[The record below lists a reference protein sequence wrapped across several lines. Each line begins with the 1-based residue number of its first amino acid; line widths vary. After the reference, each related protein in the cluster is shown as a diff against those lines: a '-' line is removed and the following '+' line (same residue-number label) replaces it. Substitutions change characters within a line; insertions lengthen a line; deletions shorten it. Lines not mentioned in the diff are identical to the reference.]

1 MNAKDHILGYEQ
13 TLPVLSRPSAAAWAA
28 DPIHSDPYASIHFDP
43 NIHPV
48 QTVTSQTTPAPPAQA
63 PPPPPPETSRKPT
76 RIRKP
81 RKSNNASAGKSTLFW
96 VNSDQQTAAA
106 GTTDETLKRIRSH
119 VMSEHNRKKRMETTE
134 QYNRSKWNHA
144 LYQPPTTNGA
154 LVPAEHLHP
163 CISSSTSVSGS
174 QISEEQE
181 LEQVEELVT
190 STTVGYPATQAASWD
205 DCGFGGTMAYPAG
218 LSAWSYMGQGAND
231 PFHTGHT
238 QLTDRMMRH
247 LRVFLWDLTQE
258 AHPLQTRYKPKL
270 QAHWA
275 SLIQRDPAIL
285 HATICMA
292 TSNDAMRAGQLP
304 IRDPNQKRSQLV
316 IDTFHHR
323 GETIRLVN
331 EGLSDPVKASS
342 DVLIAAVS
350 TLLTIEIASGN
361 PDYLKIHLAGLRQMI
376 ALRKSFDDVPSDVRF
391 QISWTDIRV
400 ACMAHAKPI
409 FPFVRYV
416 RPQRLSLI
424 PPSDDVALLST
435 RLFPLLKIPGIFG
448 EAMPQIVYDLLEL
461 SWYAEWIKGNSGYK
475 EFNEETEDYFNTEV
489 LHVEYQLHMDRYTA
503 TGQVKGDNSIE
514 GCTRL
519 ALLLFHN
526 SAIWNFYPMIGQLL
540 PKPIQ
545 ALRTALQATIPSGL
559 FALCRDLLLWQLF
572 MGAACSI
579 TLPSERAFFVSE
591 LANAARLQGIS
602 SWQEAR
608 AILLGFFY
616 VDRIHLPMLRQ
627 IWDECHLQLEPPAV

>member
-1 MNAKDHILGYEQ
+1 MNAKDLPYEQ
-13 TLPVLSRPSAAAWAA
+13 TLPVLSRPPAWA
-28 DPIHSDPYASIHFDP
+28 DPIHSPDAAIHFDP
-43 NIHPV
+43 MHPV
-48 QTVTSQTTPAPPAQA
+48 QTTSQTPIASALSTLPTPSTTALPT
-63 PPPPPPETSRKPT
+63 PPPTAPSRKTT
-76 RIRKP
+76 RVRKP
-81 RKSNNASAGKSTLFW
+81 RKNTNNGSAGKSTLFW
-96 VNSDQQTAAA
+96 VNSDQQTAAT

-119 VMSEHNRKKRMETTE
+119 VMSEHNRKKRMESTE
-134 QYNRSKWNHA
+134 QYNKSKWKDSS
-144 LYQPPTTNGA
+144 YQPPTTNAGA
-154 LVPAEHLHP
+154 LVPAEPFRP
-163 CISSSTSVSGS
+163 CIHSSASLSGS
-174 QISEEQE
+174 QISNERELDQAEEFA
-181 LEQVEELVT
+181 T
-190 STTVGYPATQAASWD
+190 STAVGYPATQAATWN
-205 DCGFGGTMAYPAG
+205 DCGFG
-218 LSAWSYMGQGAND
+218 SAWSYVGQGAND

-292 TSNDAMRAGQLP
+292 TSNDAMRAGELP

-342 DVLIAAVS
+342 DALIAAVS

-376 ALRKSFDDVPSDVRF
+376 ALRKNFDDVPSDVRF

-409 FPFVRYV
+409 FPFIRYA
-416 RPQRLSLI
+416 RPARFSLI
-424 PPSDDVALLST
+424 PPNDDVALLST
-435 RLFPLLKIPGIFG
+435 RLFPLLKIPGVFG

-461 SWYAEWIKGNSGYK
+461 SWYAEWIKGNTGYK

-489 LHVEYQLHMDRYTA
+489 LHVEYQLHTDRYTA

-526 SAIWNFYPMIGQLL
+526 SAIWNFYPMVGQLL

-545 ALRTALQATIPSGL
+545 ALRIALEATIPSGL

-572 MGAACSI
+572 MGAACSL

-591 LANAARLQGIS
+591 MANAARLQGIR

-627 IWDECHLQLEPPAV
+627 IWDECHLQVDPAV

>member
-1 MNAKDHILGYEQ
+1 MNTNLPYEQ
-13 TLPVLSRPSAAAWAA
+13 TLPVLSRPTWDPTSPCAAF
-28 DPIHSDPYASIHFDP
+28 DPIVP
-43 NIHPV
+43 
-48 QTVTSQTTPAPPAQA
+48 VTSQAPLAPPAPP
-63 PPPPPPETSRKPT
+63 SRKTT
-76 RIRKP
+76 RVRKP
-81 RKSNNASAGKSTLFW
+81 RKNGNVSTGKSTLFW

-134 QYNRSKWNHA
+134 QYNKSKWKHA
-144 LYQPPTTNGA
+144 PYQPPTSAGA
-154 LVPAEHLHP
+154 PVTAEP
-163 CISSSTSVSGS
+163 VRPSISSSASLSGS
-174 QISEEQE
+174 QIADEQD
-181 LEQVEELVT
+181 LEQVEGLVT
-190 STTVGYPATQAASWD
+190 STTVGYPATQAAIWD
-205 DCGFGGTMAYPAG
+205 DGGSRGTMAYPASP
-218 LSAWSYMGQGAND
+218 SAWSYVGQGAND

-292 TSNDAMRAGQLP
+292 SSNDAMRAGELP

-376 ALRKSFDDVPSDVRF
+376 ALRKNFNDVPSDVRF

-400 ACMAHAKPI
+400 ACMAHARPI
-409 FPFVRYV
+409 FPFVRYT
-416 RPQRLSLI
+416 RPARFSLI
-424 PPSDDVALLST
+424 PPNDDVALLST

-461 SWYAEWIKGNSGYK
+461 SWYAEWIKGNTGYK

-489 LHVEYQLHMDRYTA
+489 LHVEYQLHTDRYTA

-545 ALRTALQATIPSGL
+545 ALRIALEATIPSGL

-572 MGAACSI
+572 MGAACSL

-591 LANAARLQGIS
+591 LANAARLQGIR

-627 IWDECHLQLEPPAV
+627 IWDEGHLQVEPPAV